1 MDPQTAADS
10 STNGNPILGVIFL
23 VVAIAVFAWL
33 LLTLQRAAAA
43 VPEPERRFKPGLV
56 WLAVIPFFNTI
67 WWFFVVTRIPESL
80 RCALLR
86 REESHGDC
94 GRDIGL
100 VFAALGATGISL
112 IFAGGLAQAIAQGL
126 ETIAADAG
134 GPVAGFGGSLNGL
147 GVLMILG
154 GIACFAVFVA
164 RVHGAASRLR
174 ELDSII
180 QESVHDGSAGLRRTV
195 EK

>member
-10 STNGNPILGVIFL
+10 TNNGNPMLGIIILVI
-23 VVAIAVFAWL
+23 AIAVFAWL
-33 LLTLQRAAAA
+33 LITLQRAAAT

-56 WLAVIPFFNTI
+56 WLTVIPFFNTI

-80 RCALLR
+80 RCALIR

-100 VFAALGATGISL
+100 VFAALGATGTGL
-112 IFAGGLAQAIAQGL
+112 IFAGGLAQAIARGF
-126 ETIAADAG
+126 EAITADAG
-134 GPVAGFGGSLNGL
+134 GPAAEFGGSLNGL

-154 GIACFAVFVA
+154 GIACLAVFVA

-174 ELDSII
+174 DLDSII
-180 QESVHDGSAGLRRTV
+180 QDSSE
-195 EK
+195 

>member
-1 MDPQTAADS
+1 MDPQTAVD
-10 STNGNPILGVIFL
+10 STNTDNSLLGVVIL
-23 VVAIAVFAWL
+23 CVILIVFAWL

-56 WLAVIPFFNTI
+56 WLTVIPFFNTI
-67 WWFFVVTRIPESL
+67 WWFLVVVRIPESL

-94 GRDIGL
+94 GRDLGL
-100 VFAALGATGISL
+100 VFAALGATGTVML
-112 IFAGGLAQAIAQGL
+112 LAGGIVQVIGGGL
-126 ETIAADAG
+126 ETVATGAGAGVAASG
-134 GPVAGFGGSLNGL
+134 NSISSL
-147 GVLMILG
+147 GVLMLLG

-174 ELDSII
+174 ELDLILD
-180 QESVHDGSAGLRRTV
+180 ESGA
-195 EK
+195 